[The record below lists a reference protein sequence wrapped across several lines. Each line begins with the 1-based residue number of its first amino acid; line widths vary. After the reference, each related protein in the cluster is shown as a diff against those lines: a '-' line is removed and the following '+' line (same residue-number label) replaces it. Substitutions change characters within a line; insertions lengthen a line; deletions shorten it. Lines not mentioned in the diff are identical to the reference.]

1 MSERGILIADSDT
14 RLRSEMADFFSR
26 QGYQVETTNSA
37 VHAFCSIMQ
46 RKIPVLLLG
55 SDFDRK
61 ISSSEMVTLL
71 KMCNRQLAIILVSE
85 KMLLPQAIKIRER
98 EIFYHALRPESVD
111 DHKEVHQA
119 VKCAFNRISRNA
131 KPRAIAQSAIEKGEL
146 S

>member
-37 VHAFCSIMQ
+37 VHAFCRILQ

-61 ISSSEMVTLL
+61 ISSSEIVTLL
-71 KMCNRQLAIILVSE
+71 KRCNRQLAIILVSE
-85 KMLLPQAIKIRER
+85 TVLLPQAIKFREG
-98 EIFYHALRPESVD
+98 EIFYHALRPETAD

-119 VKCAFNRISRNA
+119 VECAFKSISHNVKRRQVANA
-131 KPRAIAQSAIEKGEL
+131 PMKKGEL
-146 S
+146 K